1 MAFTSRGDNPLNKVT
16 GPLIRILMDSTGFL
30 IMMREEG
37 MLRKSKGMERA
48 VSPSFSLMTKYHN
61 MTAKKMA
68 MSFKDRFLVKKPF
81 KESLPSLL
89 QPFGP
94 FGLE

>member
-1 MAFTSRGDNPLNKVT
+1 
-16 GPLIRILMDSTGFL
+16 MDSTGFL

-48 VSPSFSLMTKYHN
+48 FSPPFWLMTKYHN
-61 MTAKKMA
+61 ITAKKMA

-81 KESLPSLL
+81 KESLHLLLKPPGSL
-89 QPFGP
+89 
-94 FGLE
+94 GLE